1 MNSDAAAAFL
11 QIHFYKYL
19 NICHLIFF
27 LSWCPMNTID
37 AKLNIKEE
45 GINNFACWQ
54 IVIKLG
60 SFINRENK
68 VQSFP
73 PYYMALNRKEMI
85 REDVKV
91 SQFYDKICT
100 LQTVKLLPIFY
111 ATCECSWYIRSRS
124 KNIYNKNYR
133 FIFKDDN
140 VVFLSLEQQILPIY
154 LFDVLHTRKE
164 KDRRE
169 ENNMF
174 SHLLDHI
181 L

>member
-1 MNSDAAAAFL
+1 
-11 QIHFYKYL
+11 
-19 NICHLIFF
+19 
-27 LSWCPMNTID
+27 
-37 AKLNIKEE
+37 
-45 GINNFACWQ
+45 
-54 IVIKLG
+54 
-60 SFINRENK
+60 
-68 VQSFP
+68 
-73 PYYMALNRKEMI
+73 MI

-124 KNIYNKNYR
+124 KNIYNKNYV
-133 FIFKDDN
+133 FNLKDDN

>member
-60 SFINRENK
+60 SFINSENK

-85 REDVKV
+85 REDVK
-91 SQFYDKICT
+91 S
-100 LQTVKLLPIFY
+100 LPI
-111 ATCECSWYIRSRS
+111 IRQNLHIADS
-124 KNIYNKNYR
+124 KIAPN
-133 FIFKDDN
+133 
-140 VVFLSLEQQILPIY
+140 FLCY
-154 LFDVLHTRKE
+154 LWVLMVYP
-164 KDRRE
+164 
-169 ENNMF
+169 N
-174 SHLLDHI
+174 
-181 L
+181 